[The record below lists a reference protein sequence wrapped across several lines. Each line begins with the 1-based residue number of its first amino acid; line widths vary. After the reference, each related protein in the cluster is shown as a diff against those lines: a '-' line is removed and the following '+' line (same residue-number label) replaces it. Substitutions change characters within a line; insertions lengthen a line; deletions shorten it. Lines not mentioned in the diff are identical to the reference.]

1 MYDPPI
7 RNTMTQPDFNEIN
20 RRVTAEF
27 HANGGK
33 LGGAFEGTDILILTT
48 TGAKSGQTRWNPLAY
63 SRDGDRYIVVASKA
77 GSPNNPDWY
86 HNLLRYPSVSIE
98 VGTENVLVD
107 ATVAEGAER
116 DRLFAQHAER
126 LPRFREYERNTSR
139 KIPVV
144 ILTPKS

>member
-1 MYDPPI
+1 ME
-7 RNTMTQPDFNEIN
+7 QPDFEEIN

-27 HANGGK
+27 HANGGRI
-33 LGGAFEGTDILILTT
+33 GGALEGTDILILTT

-63 SRDGDRYIVVASKA
+63 TRDGNRYIIVASKGGA
-77 GSPNNPDWY
+77 EGNPDWY
-86 HNLLRYPSVSIE
+86 YNLLRYPSVSIE

-107 ATVAEGAER
+107 ASVASGAER

-126 LPRFREYERNTSR
+126 MPRFRDYERSTTR

-144 ILTPKS
+144 ILTPQQ

>member
-1 MYDPPI
+1 
-7 RNTMTQPDFNEIN
+7 MTQQPDFNEIN

-27 HANGGK
+27 HANKGKVGGP
-33 LGGAFEGTDILILTT
+33 FEGTDILILTT

-63 SRDGDRYIVVASKA
+63 TRDGDRYIIVASKGGA
-77 GSPNNPDWY
+77 PEHPDWY
-86 HNLLRYPSVSIE
+86 YNLLKYPSVSIE

-126 LPRFREYERNTSR
+126 LPRFRDYEKSTSR
-139 KIPVV
+139 EIPVV
-144 ILTPKS
+144 ILTPKG

>member
-1 MYDPPI
+1 VAQ
-7 RNTMTQPDFNEIN
+7 QPDFSEIN

-27 HANGGK
+27 HANAGK
-33 LGGAFEGTDILILTT
+33 IGGAFEGTDILILTT

-63 SRDGDRYIVVASKA
+63 TRDGDRYIIVASKGGA
-77 GSPNNPDWY
+77 PESPDWY
-86 HNLLRYPSVSIE
+86 YNLPKYPSVSIE

-107 ATVAEGAER
+107 ATIAEGEER

-126 LPRFREYERNTSR
+126 MPRFRDYEKSTSR